1 MVAFVFALMMPFV
14 AFLMLER
21 WASALAAL
29 VLQVTVLGWPIATIW
44 ALLAQRADDE
54 AQGRLET

>member
-1 MVAFVFALMMPFV
+1 MVGFVFALVLPFV
-14 AFLMLER
+14 AFVLLER
-21 WASALAAL
+21 WFSAIVAL
-29 VLQVTVLGWPIATIW
+29 VLQITVLGWPIATIW